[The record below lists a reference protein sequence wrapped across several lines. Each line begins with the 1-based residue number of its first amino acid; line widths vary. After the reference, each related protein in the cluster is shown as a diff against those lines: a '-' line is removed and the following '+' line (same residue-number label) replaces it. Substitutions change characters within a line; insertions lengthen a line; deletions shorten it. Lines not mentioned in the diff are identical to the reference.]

1 MKKLLIALMMS
12 CGVVAAANS
21 AVVANLDYI
30 HKAIQAEWGFL
41 LPYNDEA
48 SNTMAA
54 ANMKY
59 LLHAMDETNWTVNSI
74 DISDYAEDPLATML
88 AADKDATDKAVVDLI
103 DVRGLTFR
111 TTTDTTYFEIKIAAK
126 GTFTI
131 KWGDG
136 TNETFTQDTT
146 DQVTYSH
153 TYDTAEAHYIKLTGT
168 PTEYNS
174 TGGAGKIE
182 GDVTLMADEVSG
194 VIPSIKIGTPEN
206 LYKIYNSLGAVF
218 STLADGSQPS
228 FYGFCKGCK
237 NLIGPIPDGFLTGL
251 TGQADKAYMFR
262 EMFDGCYE
270 LNGSIPEDLFADIS
284 GRPTTGMFMHT
295 FRNCDSLTGQIPPK
309 LFAKISGAPTTGL
322 FYGTFDS
329 ARKLVGPLDK
339 DFFAGIQGAPA
350 PMMFHST
357 FACLSAPPSRPDG
370 NCWMQHTRLTGSI
383 PAELFAGIEGAP
395 AHKMFHGT
403 FGFSGIQGK
412 LPSGLFAK
420 IEGPGAYG
428 MFEGTFQQCRR
439 LGGPIP
445 ADLFAGIKW
454 HHNMGRAFAYTFCQ
468 TGGMGNNIPE
478 NLFTQYDE
486 NGNYVRGIQGRPLEY
501 MFQGT
506 FQDSGVNKLPAKL
519 FAGIQGEPAEG
530 MFDGTFHWNDI
541 GDIPE
546 GFFAGIKG
554 APAPSMFQSTFHR
567 GTDHRTTT
575 LTKIPKGLFA
585 GISGE
590 PAKNMFSGTFWGSFN
605 LTDIGY
611 DAATGTSGYPIFG
624 DISGTWA
631 SGMFSDTFSGDTK
644 LASDSAKMTVVT
656 ENEDG
661 TFTTADKFL
670 YEVWPTPPGDTNTYN
685 GATGLKDYANIP
697 ELWK

>member
-30 HKAIQAEWGFL
+30 HKAIQAEWGFF

-59 LLHAMDETNWTVNSI
+59 LLHAMDETNWTVNSE

-136 TNETFTQDTT
+136 NNETFTQDTT

-174 TGGAGKIE
+174 TGGAGYVE
-182 GDVTLMADEVSG
+182 GAVTLMADEVSG

-270 LNGSIPEDLFADIS
+270 LNGSIPEDLFAGIS

-357 FACLSAPPSRPDG
+357 FACLSAPSSRPDG
-370 NCWMQHTRLTGSI
+370 SCWDQHTRLTGSI

-403 FGFSGIQGK
+403 FGFSGIGGTI
-412 LPSGLFAK
+412 PSGLFAK

-428 MFEGTFQQCRR
+428 MFEGTFQQCRN

-454 HHNMGRAFAYTFCQ
+454 HYNMGRAFAYTFCQ
-468 TGGMGNNIPE
+468 AKTWGNALGKDIPE
-478 NLFTQYDE
+478 NLFTEYDE

-506 FQDSGVNKLPAKL
+506 FQDAGVNTVPAKL
-519 FAGIQGEPAEG
+519 FAGIRGEPAEG
-530 MFDGTFHWNDI
+530 MFSGTFHWNNV

-546 GFFAGIKG
+546 GLFAGIVG
-554 APAPSMFQSTFHR
+554 APAKNMFSGTFST
-567 GTDHRTTT
+567 TWNI
-575 LTKIPKGLFA
+575 KNIPKGLFA

-590 PAKNMFSGTFWGSFN
+590 PAQNMFNNTFGDSTGLIN
-605 LTDIGY
+605 IGY
-611 DAATGTSGYPIFG
+611 DAATGTSGHPIFG
-624 DISGTWA
+624 NITGNWV
-631 SGMFSDTFSGDTK
+631 SGMFSNTFNNATK
-644 LASDSAKMTVVT
+644 LASDSAKMTVIT

-661 TFTTADKFL
+661 STSSAIKYL
-670 YEVWPTPPGDTNTYN
+670 YEVFTPSGDANTYN